1 MEIIT
6 NLRSVDLIIV
16 DFDGTFIHNDTTI
29 VMFFSLLRY
38 KPLSALLS
46 LVSLFRGR
54 PSFKQH
60 LWNFCR
66 NEISLPLKRHDSLVR
81 ALYLLKACGK
91 RIILISGSP
100 QELIDHYMLDYG
112 LFDEVYGAT
121 NGNINTGKYK
131 LKFLS
136 DRSVSNFAYIGNDV
150 PDLHLWRKADVAIA
164 VSPTIMLRVYFL
176 LNRKS
181 QVRVWDDFSEVL

>member
-1 MEIIT
+1 MRIMT
-6 NLRSVDLIIV
+6 NLRCVDLIIV
-16 DFDGTFIHNDTTI
+16 DFDGTFIHNDTTT

-46 LVSLFRGR
+46 LASLFRGR
-54 PSFKQH
+54 VSFKQH
-60 LWNFCR
+60 LWHFCR
-66 NEISLPLKRHDSLVR
+66 NKISLSLKRRDPLVR

-91 RIILISGSP
+91 RIVLISGSP
-100 QELIDHYMLDYG
+100 QELLDHYTLDCD
-112 LFDEVYGAT
+112 LFDEVRGAT
-121 NGNINTGKYK
+121 NGNINTGKHK
-131 LKFLS
+131 LQFLL

-181 QVRVWDDFSEVL
+181 QVRVWDDFSEVI